1 MGKWYS
7 HCMNMVLKFLGT
19 AAAVFLTINI
29 VGGLAVEGGWVT
41 ILLIA
46 LVWSA
51 ISLLIKP
58 ILHLLALPITIL
70 TFGLFALLINAFL
83 FWLVGAIVPGF
94 EVTGFMPALLGSIVL
109 SILSWLIHSVFKP
122 RSNF

>member
-1 MGKWYS
+1 M
-7 HCMNMVLKFLGT
+7 HILLKFLGT

-29 VGGLAVEGGWVT
+29 VGGITVSGGWVT
-41 ILLIA
+41 ILLVA

-51 ISLLIKP
+51 ISLVIKP
-58 ILHLLALPITIL
+58 ILQILALPITIL
-70 TFGLFALLINAFL
+70 TFGLFALVVNAIL

-94 EVTGFMPALLGSIVL
+94 TVHGFVPAMLGSIVL

-122 RSNF
+122 RPNI